1 MEVTRLPGAYEEE
14 TEALRFLDGF
24 GTPPCLCELL
34 LHDGA
39 ERHRTGGRQGCC
51 LLPAPRRGSKCGA
64 EPPVES
70 QSQERKGWL
79 TRVLGRLVRAGGGV
93 SQTGGGHG
101 ARGCAACG
109 GAPSPSPMAAPAPP
123 WHPLLCACVG
133 RSRQRVVDGRSGGL
147 GEPMKQPLPP
157 LHPGWLGL
165 GGAGGSQ
172 AQSWGLCP
180 PPSPLPG
187 FLPSALHGPD
197 LPEAHAPSF

>member
-79 TRVLGRLVRAGGGV
+79 TRVLGRLGGCQPERRRPWGKGMCCV
-93 SQTGGGHG
+93 W
-101 ARGCAACG
+101 GCALSQPHGCSRT
-109 GAPSPSPMAAPAPP
+109 PR
-123 WHPLLCACVG
+123 HPLLCACVG
-133 RSRQRVVDGRSGGL
+133 RSRQRMVDGRSGGL

-165 GGAGGSQ
+165 GGAGGCAHHPAHCQGS
-172 AQSWGLCP
+172 SPVPCSVRTCLKLMP
-180 PPSPLPG
+180 PAFELVSEL
-187 FLPSALHGPD
+187 
-197 LPEAHAPSF
+197 